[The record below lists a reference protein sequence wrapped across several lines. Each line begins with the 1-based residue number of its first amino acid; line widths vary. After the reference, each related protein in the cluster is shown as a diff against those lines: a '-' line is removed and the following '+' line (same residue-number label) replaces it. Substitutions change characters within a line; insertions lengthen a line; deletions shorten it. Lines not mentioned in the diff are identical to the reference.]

1 MRSFLPFIFIASLI
15 ISGCATASTR
25 NDDWFSKDKAK
36 HFIVSSVISGT
47 ITAAADNHEMN
58 NGESFSLALGV
69 TLSIGAGKETYDL
82 WIGDTGWSWR
92 DITWDLLGAL
102 AGYCI
107 VEGID

>member
-1 MRSFLPFIFIASLI
+1 MKSFLPFILIASII
-15 ISGCATASTR
+15 ISGCAATSTR

-47 ITAAADNHEMN
+47 ITAAANYHEMDK
-58 NGESFSLALGV
+58 EDSFSLALGL

-82 WIGDTGWSWR
+82 WTGDTGWSWK
-92 DITWDLLGAL
+92 DITWDVLGAL